1 MEEFTSKED
10 SLKHNSNCNIDLFL
24 ALPDEMIEEIL
35 SYLPNSD
42 LYNWKKEGG
51 RQRDCVNRVLTKKPF
66 SKFTM

>member
-42 LYNWKKEGG
+42 LYNLKKVGG
-51 RQRDCVNRVLTKKPF
+51 RL
-66 SKFTM
+66 